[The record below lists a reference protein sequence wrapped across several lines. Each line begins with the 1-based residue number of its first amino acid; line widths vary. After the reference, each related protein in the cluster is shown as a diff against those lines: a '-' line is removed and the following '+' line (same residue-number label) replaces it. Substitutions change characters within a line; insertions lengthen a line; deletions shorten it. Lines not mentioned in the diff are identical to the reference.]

1 MIAEATAY
9 TYRRKEGIVTITL
22 HIFYWLLCRPHQP
35 NVLIHQDVNVCLVN
49 QKTLVF
55 TATTA
60 KKAYSDTTQPIRL
73 LQRVHPPL
81 SMYMLQ
87 YNSYTVLH
95 AYNLF
100 FFRQ

>member
-9 TYRRKEGIVTITL
+9 TYRRKEDLITTTL

-35 NVLIHQDVNVCLVN
+35 NVLIHQDIDACLVN
-49 QKTLVF
+49 QNTLVS

-73 LQRVHPPL
+73 LQRTR
-81 SMYMLQ
+81 LQ
-87 YNSYTVLH
+87 FQYK
-95 AYNLF
+95 
-100 FFRQ
+100 